1 MRRSLSQTFLCG
13 LTASVI
19 KFINACVGVRSP
31 DEFHVDF
38 VEGNETREMI
48 SARKRRCEE
57 MARDPNIYENLVSSL
72 SPSIWEMEDVKKG
85 ILCQIV
91 SGTNKV
97 LPSGKFRG
105 EINVLLCG
113 DPGTSKSQLLGYV
126 NKLVPR
132 GIYTSG
138 KGSSAVGLTAYV
150 MKDPETKEIVLE
162 SGALVLSD
170 RGICCIDEFDKMS
183 DATRSVLHE
192 VMEQQTISI
201 AKAGIICTLNART
214 SVLASANPVESRYNP
229 NLSVV
234 QNLRL
239 PPSLLSR
246 FDLIYLILD
255 KPDSNRDRR
264 LAQHLV
270 SLYYE
275 DPSVGKDRVIYSKE
289 DISMY
294 LSHVKE
300 TISPKISDEAGQALA
315 KGYLDMRQLG

>member
-1 MRRSLSQTFLCG
+1 MTLAFVVRRH
-13 LTASVI
+13 
-19 KFINACVGVRSP
+19 AC
-31 DEFHVDF
+31 D
-38 VEGNETREMI
+38 
-48 SARKRRCEE
+48 AR
-57 MARDPNIYENLVSSL
+57 ALVL
-72 SPSIWEMEDVKKG
+72 
-85 ILCQIV
+85 
-91 SGTNKV
+91 
-97 LPSGKFRG
+97 FA
-105 EINVLLCG
+105 
-113 DPGTSKSQLLGYV
+113 GTSKSQLLGYV

-183 DATRSVLHE
+183 DSTRSVLHE

-255 KPDSNRDRR
+255 KPDPNRDRR

-270 SLYYE
+270 SLYYA
-275 DPSVGKDRVIYSKE
+275 DPMMGRSRVVYSKE
-289 DISMY
+289 DISLY
-294 LSHVKE
+294 LSHVKQNI
-300 TISPKISDEAGQALA
+300 TPRISDEAAAALA
-315 KGYLDMRQLG
+315 KGYLDMRQLGYVACLRGCLAAATSKGLLIWLHCACVSVNVRACMRALRACVRALFVGILLEPDTSEAQSVLSQPRHGNWSP